1 MRLAA
6 QTLTEILDRIASPD
20 PTPGG
25 GSVAALAAACGAAL
39 AEMVA
44 GLPRTRQNS
53 DEERAALGAL
63 RGPLTAHRARLT
75 ALVDLD
81 TDAFNDLMA
90 AFRLPKAADDEKA
103 ARRAAIQ
110 AATKTATL
118 VPLETVELCGRVLSL
133 VTTVAA
139 KGNPSA
145 ASDLAVAIG
154 MLRAAGDGAAANV
167 RINLDGITD
176 EAFKTETSTRLAA
189 MLAELEAAAG
199 LAGRALAG

>member
-1 MRLAA
+1 MRLAD
-6 QTLTEILDRIASPD
+6 QTLTEILDRIAAPD

-25 GSVAALAAACGAAL
+25 GSVAALAGACGAAL

-63 RGPLTAHRARLT
+63 RAPLAAHRARLT

-81 TDAFNDLMA
+81 TDAFNALMA
-90 AFRLPKAADDEKA
+90 AFRLPKATDEEKA

-110 AATKTATL
+110 AATQTATL
-118 VPLETVELCGRVLSL
+118 VPLETAELCARVLGL
-133 VTTVAA
+133 LTTVAA

-145 ASDLAVAIG
+145 VSDMAVALG
-154 MLRAAGDGAAANV
+154 MLRAASDGAAANV
-167 RINLDGITD
+167 RVNLDGITD
-176 EAFKTETSTRLAA
+176 EAFKTDTRAKLTAT
-189 MLAELEAAAG
+189 LAEVEAAAG
-199 LAGRALAG
+199 QTAAALG